1 MNQELIAHITS
12 VISKDPSQSA
22 AKKSELFC
30 QMVEEYYKGLV
41 YVIPIPLTDKELDE
55 INDRNALRFH
65 WLELK
70 PNEQIS
76 IPGFNKAKRNESG
89 ENT

>member
-12 VISKDPSQSA
+12 VISKDPSQST

-30 QMVEEYYKGLV
+30 QMVEEYYRGQV

-55 INDRNALRFH
+55 INDHNALRFH

-70 PNEQIS
+70 PNEQID
-76 IPGFNKAKRNESG
+76 IPGFNKARREEGGKDA
-89 ENT
+89 